1 MPSDAKVYEVG
12 VALFVNDDVFWFEI
26 AVDDVAAVEGLEGV
40 EEAANDE
47 FLILRN
53 SITLFFFL
61 LSFNFGHYFC

>member
-47 FLILRN
+47 FLILRM
-53 SITLFFFL
+53 L
-61 LSFNFGHYFC
+61 LIWCSLKDTFRLM